1 MTRIFL
7 ALMGILYVLLALWC
21 AIAPESTS
29 QSVGFTLQPGSGQSE
44 FLTVYGGLE
53 LGLALVFLWPLLQ
66 RAVTQFSLGVCLM
79 VHGSLVLFR
88 TVGFFLFTGFEST
101 TFYLAGG
108 EWLIFLISL
117 TLLYRQRDSTARDV
131 EFKN

>member
-7 ALMGILYVLLALWC
+7 ALVGILYVLLALWC
-21 AIAPESTS
+21 AIAPENTS

-53 LGLALVFLWPLLQ
+53 LGLGIMFLLPFY
-66 RAVTQFSLGVCLM
+66 TQESLRFSLLTCVI

-88 TVGFFLFTGFEST
+88 TVGFFLFNGFEST

-117 TLLYRQRDSTARDV
+117 TLWCLQKKSTDSIGQ
-131 EFKN
+131 

>member
-7 ALMGILYVLLALWC
+7 AIVGILYLVLALWC
-21 AIAPESTS
+21 AIAPETTS
-29 QSVGFTLQPGSGQSE
+29 QSVGFTIKPGSGQSE

-53 LGLALVFLWPLLQ
+53 LGLALVFFWPLLQ
-66 RAVTQFSLGVCLM
+66 NAVTRFSLGVCLM

-88 TVGFFLFTGFEST
+88 SIGFFLFTDFEST

-117 TLLYRQRDSTARDV
+117 TLWYRQNRSTD
-131 EFKN
+131 